1 MSKRKLAAGGASVGA
16 LGPLDGVDEPD
27 ELSDIAPEPPETAT
41 DPVEADAP
49 SPGELALEGC
59 VPLPTVPVQAPSSET
74 IAVYAA
80 SVEGVLARFRLAMRL
95 LGQQAL
101 SAARLGLKM
110 RVFMGVESLSRRII
124 VAARRPSRLS
134 DGWERGASEIT
145 NSRL

>member
-59 VPLPTVPVQAPSSET
+59 VPLPTVPVQFDERPPALRPAPEHGEHT
-74 IAVYAA
+74 EAILLELGYDWEDIIRLKEA
-80 SVEGVLARFRLAMRL
+80 S
-95 LGQQAL
+95 
-101 SAARLGLKM
+101 
-110 RVFMGVESLSRRII
+110 II
-124 VAARRPSRLS
+124 P
-134 DGWERGASEIT
+134 
-145 NSRL
+145 